1 MKEVGKVIEYSF
13 NVIFATSLIQ
23 METPYPMK
31 CTVNDTLSASSNSNL
46 GNRIKE
52 TLNSTFEFSQEDI
65 R

>member
-1 MKEVGKVIEYSF
+1 MIEVGKVIEYSF

-23 METPYPMK
+23 MEVPYPMK
-31 CTVNDTLSASSNSNL
+31 CTVNDTFSASSNSNL